1 MTDVK
6 NDILDEEEFD
16 TVLSPDIEFTGNI
29 AFDKPF
35 MIKGHVSG
43 RIETSSDLVIAEG
56 ALVEADIRA
65 ATLILR
71 GTLTGNVLASKR
83 IELTASGK
91 MTGDISAPEILM
103 ETGCQFSGN
112 CAMST
117 VPVKAE

>member
-16 TVLSPDIEFTGNI
+16 TVLSPDIQFAGTI

-65 ATLILR
+65 STLILR
-71 GTLTGNVLASKR
+71 GSLTGNVFASKR
-83 IELTASGK
+83 IELTASGR

-112 CAMST
+112 CSMSASAVT
-117 VPVKAE
+117 AV

>member
-16 TVLSPDIEFTGNI
+16 TVLSPDIEFAGAI

-56 ALVEADIRA
+56 AFVEADIRA
-65 ATLILR
+65 STLILR
-71 GTLTGNVLASKR
+71 GSLSGNVFASKR
-83 IELTASGK
+83 IELTASGR
-91 MTGDISAPEILM
+91 MTGDIASPEILM

-112 CAMST
+112 CSMSAL
-117 VPVKAE
+117 PVKSE